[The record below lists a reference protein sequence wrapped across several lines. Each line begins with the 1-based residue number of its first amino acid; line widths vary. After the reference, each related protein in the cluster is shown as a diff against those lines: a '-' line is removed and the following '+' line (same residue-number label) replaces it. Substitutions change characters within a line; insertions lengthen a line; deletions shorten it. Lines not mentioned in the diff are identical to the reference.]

1 MNLPFILDV
10 AIGLIFIYL
19 ILSLLASEIQELIA
33 TVFQWRAE
41 HLKKSIE
48 ILLSGDVRSAEEAH
62 VIKLANSIY
71 DNPLVKNINQEAK
84 GLFVTI
90 PRKITW
96 AIGSLYRMLTKPR
109 PGTNKNT
116 STFGEE
122 KHSGPSYIP
131 ADVFATTLIETLQIP
146 TLVQK
151 LTELRLNKFKE
162 DRLAEIQEII
172 IKLQEQASDDYR
184 FTDFF
189 SKTYKEF
196 SELSAEFEK
205 TCWNFHQR
213 KASLKTS
220 LNRMGESFDRYIES
234 FQAEMPDDELSHKY
248 LRRLNFLKKDI
259 FDDIEQAVLLGGLQP
274 NINEVVQTIKKDSEI
289 YKEIK
294 AAIQDQDSEAYQGI
308 QKAYQT
314 IETTAIENLPPSVVE
329 NLSVLAKRAQGRV
342 KTTEEG
348 INALRLEIENTFNSS
363 MERASGVYR
372 RNAKGTA
379 IIIGLAIAITAN
391 ADALHMVSRLSKDSA
406 LRDTITNSAGELAL
420 RNSNATVDL
429 KYDLEQLR
437 NEADQALT
445 NISLPIGW
453 NDANLQQQIKWTHQS
468 KQTFP
473 YFKILAMI
481 PGWILS
487 GIAIAMGAPFW
498 FDLLS
503 KIVNVRNAGSRP
515 NNYTR
520 NMADDQEKGGI

>member
-48 ILLSGDVRSAEEAH
+48 ILLAGDVDSAEEAH
-62 VIKLANSIY
+62 VIELANSIY

-96 AIGSLYRMLTKPR
+96 AIGSLYRRLTKSR
-109 PGTNKNT
+109 LGTDKVK
-116 STFGEE
+116 STFGDE
-122 KHSGPSYIP
+122 KHSGPSYIS
-131 ADVFATTLIETLQIP
+131 ADIFATTLIETLQIP
-146 TLVQK
+146 ALVQR
-151 LTELRLNKFKE
+151 LTESRLNKFKE
-162 DRLAEIQEII
+162 ERLAEIEEII
-172 IKLQEQASDDYR
+172 IRLQEQTSDNYR
-184 FTDFF
+184 FTEFL
-189 SKTYKEF
+189 SNIYKDF
-196 SELSAEFEK
+196 SELGSEFEK
-205 TCWNFHQR
+205 ASWNFHQN

-220 LNRMGESFDRYIES
+220 LNRMAESLDRYIDS
-234 FQAEMPDDELSHKY
+234 FKAEMPEDELSNKY
-248 LRRLNFLKKDI
+248 LQKLIFFKQDNFDNI
-259 FDDIEQAVLLGGLQP
+259 QQAILLGGLQP
-274 NINEVVQTIKKDSEI
+274 NIKEVVQTIDKNSEI

-294 AAIQDQDSEAYQGI
+294 AAIQDQDSDAYKGI
-308 QKAYQT
+308 QEAFQT
-314 IETTAIENLPPSVVE
+314 IETKLPNSVVE
-329 NLSVLAKRAQGRV
+329 NLDVLAKRAQARI

-348 INALRLEIENTFNSS
+348 MNALRLEIENTFNSS
-363 MERASGVYR
+363 MERASGVYK
-372 RNAKGTA
+372 RNAKGAA

-391 ADALHMVSRLSKDSA
+391 ADAIHMVRRLSKDSA
-406 LRDTITNSAGELAL
+406 LRDTITNSAGELAVQKG
-420 RNSNATVDL
+420 TI
-429 KYDLEQLR
+429 DLEQLR
-437 NEADQALT
+437 QEADQALT

-453 NDANLQQQIKWTHQS
+453 SDANLQQQIKWTRQS
-468 KQTFP
+468 KNTFP
-473 YFKILAMI
+473 YLKILGLI

-515 NNYTR
+515 SSETR
-520 NMADDQEKGGI
+520 NVANNEE

>member
-48 ILLSGDVRSAEEAH
+48 ILLAGDVQNAEEAQ
-62 VIKLANSIY
+62 VIKLANNIY

-96 AIGSLYRMLTKPR
+96 AIGSLYRMLKKPR
-109 PGTNKNT
+109 PGTDKNT
-116 STFGEE
+116 SIFGDK
-122 KHSGPSYIP
+122 KHTGPSYIP
-131 ADVFATTLIETLQIP
+131 ADVFATTLVETLQIP
-146 TLVQK
+146 ALVQK

-162 DRLAEIQEII
+162 ERLAEIQEII

-184 FTDFF
+184 FTEFF
-189 SKTYKEF
+189 SNIYKEF

-205 TCWNFHQR
+205 ICWNFHQK

-220 LNRMGESFDRYIES
+220 LSRMGESFDRYIES
-234 FQAEMPDDELSHKY
+234 FNSEMPEDELSNKY
-248 LRRLNFLKKDI
+248 LRKLKFLKKDI
-259 FDDIEQAVLLGGLQP
+259 FDDIEQAILLGGLQP

-289 YKEIK
+289 YQEIK
-294 AAIQDQDSEAYQGI
+294 AAIQDKDSEAYQGI
-308 QKAYQT
+308 QKGYQT

-329 NLSVLAKRAQGRV
+329 NLSVLAKRAQARV

-348 INALRLEIENTFNSS
+348 MNALRLEIENTFNSS
-363 MERASGVYR
+363 MERASGVYK
-372 RNAKGTA
+372 RNAKGAA

-391 ADALHMVSRLSKDSA
+391 ADAIHMVRRLSKDSA
-406 LRDTITNSAGELAL
+406 LRDTITNSAGEVVL
-420 RNSNATVDL
+420 RNRNVN
-429 KYDLEQLR
+429 LEQIR
-437 NEADQALT
+437 QEADEALT

-453 NDANLQQQIKWTHQS
+453 SDANLQQQIKWTSQS
-468 KQTFP
+468 KQIFP
-473 YFKILAMI
+473 YFKILALI

-515 NNYTR
+515 QNSTR
-520 NMADDQEKGGI
+520 NTADNEEERGI

>member
-48 ILLSGDVRSAEEAH
+48 ILLSGNTESAEEAH
-62 VIKLANSIY
+62 VIQLANEIY
-71 DNPLVKNINQEAK
+71 NNPLVKNINQEAK

-90 PRKITW
+90 PRKLTW
-96 AIGSLYRMLTKPR
+96 AIGSLYRRLKKPR
-109 PGTNKNT
+109 PGTDKST
-116 STFGEE
+116 SIFGDE
-122 KHSGPSYIP
+122 KHTGPSYIP
-131 ADVFATTLIETLQIP
+131 ADVFATTLVETLQIP
-146 TLVQK
+146 ALVQK
-151 LTELRLNKFKE
+151 LTELRLKKFKE

-189 SKTYKEF
+189 SNIYKEF

-205 TCWNFHQR
+205 ICWNFHQK

-234 FQAEMPDDELSHKY
+234 FQAEMPEDELSHKY
-248 LRRLNFLKKDI
+248 LRRLKFFKKDI

-274 NINEVVQTIKKDSEI
+274 NINEVVQTIDKNSEI

-294 AAIQDQDSEAYQGI
+294 AAIQDQDSEAYKGI
-308 QKAYQT
+308 QQAFQT
-314 IETTAIENLPPSVVE
+314 IETNLPTSVVE
-329 NLSVLAKRAQGRV
+329 NLSVLAKRAQARV

-348 INALRLEIENTFNSS
+348 MNALRLEIENTFNSS
-363 MERASGVYR
+363 MERASGVYK
-372 RNAKGTA
+372 RNAKGAA

-391 ADALHMVSRLSKDSA
+391 ADAIHMVRRLSKDSA
-406 LRDTITNSAGELAL
+406 LRDTITNSAGEFA
-420 RNSNATVDL
+420 RRKDTVN
-429 KYDLEQLR
+429 LEQIR
-437 NEADQALT
+437 EEADEALT

-453 NDANLQQQIKWTHQS
+453 SDANLQQQIKWTRQS

-473 YFKILAMI
+473 YFKILALI

-503 KIVNVRNAGSRP
+503 KIVNVRNAGGRP
-515 NNYTR
+515 HSETR
-520 NMADDQEKGGI
+520 NVADNEEERGI

>member
-48 ILLSGDVRSAEEAH
+48 ILLAGNAENAEEAH
-62 VIKLANSIY
+62 VIQLANRIY

-96 AIGSLYRMLTKPR
+96 AIGSLYRRLTKPR
-109 PGTNKNT
+109 PGTDKST
-116 STFGEE
+116 SIFGDK
-122 KHSGPSYIP
+122 KHTGPSYIP
-131 ADVFATTLIETLQIP
+131 ADVFATTLVETLQIP
-146 TLVQK
+146 ALVQR
-151 LTELRLNKFKE
+151 LTESRLNKFKE
-162 DRLAEIQEII
+162 QRLAEIEEII
-172 IKLQEQASDDYR
+172 IRLQEQTSDDYR
-184 FTDFF
+184 YTDFF
-189 SKTYKEF
+189 SNVYNEF
-196 SELSAEFEK
+196 SGLRSEFEK
-205 TCWNFHQR
+205 TCWNFHQK
-213 KASLKTS
+213 KASLKTC
-220 LNRMGESFDRYIES
+220 LNRMAESLDRYIDS
-234 FQAEMPDDELSHKY
+234 FQAEMPEDELSNKS
-248 LRRLNFLKKDI
+248 LRRLKFFKQDNFEN
-259 FDDIEQAVLLGGLQP
+259 IEQAILLGGLQP
-274 NINEVVQTIKKDSEI
+274 TINEVVQTIDKNSEI

-308 QKAYQT
+308 QQAYQT
-314 IETTAIENLPPSVVE
+314 IETTAIEKLPPTVVE
-329 NLSVLAKRAQGRV
+329 NLSVLAKRAQARV

-348 INALRLEIENTFNSS
+348 MNALRLEIENTFNSS
-363 MERASGVYR
+363 MERASGVYK
-372 RNAKGTA
+372 RNAKGAA

-391 ADALHMVSRLSKDSA
+391 ADAIYMVSRLSKDSA

-420 RNSNATVDL
+420 RKGTV
-429 KYDLEQLR
+429 DLEQLR
-437 NEADQALT
+437 QEADQTLT

-453 NDANLQQQIKWTHQS
+453 DDANLQQQIKWRRQS
-468 KQTFP
+468 KKTFP
-473 YFKILAMI
+473 YLKMLALI

-515 NNYTR
+515 SSDTR
-520 NMADDQEKGGI
+520 KVADNEE

>member
-48 ILLSGDVRSAEEAH
+48 ILLAGNVENAEEAH
-62 VIKLANSIY
+62 IIELANRIY

-96 AIGSLYRMLTKPR
+96 AIGSIYRRLT
-109 PGTNKNT
+109 T
-116 STFGEE
+116 SKTGKDKSQTTFGDR
-122 KHSGPSYIP
+122 KHTGPSYIS
-131 ADVFATTLIETLQIP
+131 ADIFATTLIETLQIS
-146 TLVQK
+146 TLVQR
-151 LTELRLNKFKE
+151 LTESRLKKFKE
-162 DRLAEIQEII
+162 ERLAEIEEII
-172 IKLQEQASDDYR
+172 VRLQEQTVNDYR

-189 SKTYKEF
+189 SNLYKEF
-196 SELSAEFEK
+196 SELRSEFEK
-205 TCWNFHQR
+205 TCWNFHQQ

-220 LNRMGESFDRYIES
+220 LNRMAESFDRYIDY
-234 FQAEMPDDELSHKY
+234 FQTEIPDDELSHKA
-248 LRRLNFLKKDI
+248 LRKLQFFKQDNFDN
-259 FDDIEQAVLLGGLQP
+259 IEQAILLGGLQP
-274 NINEVVQTIKKDSEI
+274 NINEVVQTIDKDSKI
-289 YKEIK
+289 YQEIK

-308 QKAYQT
+308 QEAFQT
-314 IETTAIENLPPSVVE
+314 IETKLPSSVVK
-329 NLSVLAKRAQGRV
+329 NFDVLAKRAQARV

-348 INALRLEIENTFNSS
+348 MNALRLEIENTFNSS
-363 MERASGVYR
+363 MERAGGVYK
-372 RNAKGTA
+372 RNAKGVA

-391 ADALHMVSRLSKDSA
+391 ADALHMVKRLSKDSA

-420 RNSNATVDL
+420 RKGTV
-429 KYDLEQLR
+429 DLEQLR
-437 NEADQALT
+437 QEADQTLT
-445 NISLPIGW
+445 NISLPVGW
-453 NDANLQQQIKWTHQS
+453 DDTNLQQQIRWTRQS
-468 KQTFP
+468 KKTFP
-473 YFKILAMI
+473 YLKILVLI
-481 PGWILS
+481 PGWIIS

-515 NNYTR
+515 SNETR
-520 NMADDQEKGGI
+520 SVADNGEEGGI